1 MKVAPYK
8 DLVRWIK
15 SKCMGSEAEEN
26 EDKRGQEAKRIF
38 DYHVREL
45 SKVRHELGETVDE
58 LFSREG
64 QVDRDQII
72 GALELLCSWKRLHG
86 AKLTETETMV
96 SALRGLEAEVMN
108 GGFHQYFFNSTGDLW
123 PEHRRAMVAAGDT
136 DGVNRFQ
143 KVLDVFPQ
151 GKPSVV
157 RAERWEQLDA
167 LGEKE
172 QFVIFNNSDSV
183 FYRNPFPDW
192 DKFWALLKTMRHE
205 IQPLPWPN
213 EPSPE

>member
-1 MKVAPYK
+1 
-8 DLVRWIK
+8 
-15 SKCMGSEAEEN
+15 
-26 EDKRGQEAKRIF
+26 
-38 DYHVREL
+38 
-45 SKVRHELGETVDE
+45 
-58 LFSREG
+58 
-64 QVDRDQII
+64 
-72 GALELLCSWKRLHG
+72 
-86 AKLTETETMV
+86 
-96 SALRGLEAEVMN
+96 
-108 GGFHQYFFNSTGDLW
+108 
-123 PEHRRAMVAAGDT
+123 
-136 DGVNRFQ
+136 
-143 KVLDVFPQ
+143 LDVFPQ